1 MKKNPIETVLGF
13 CVLTFTIF
21 FLFFALGKV
30 NVRSVSGYQLTANFS
45 KIGGLQVGSDVRI
58 SGVKVG
64 SVLKTQLNPQ
74 TYTADVILTISSDVH
89 LPVDT
94 AASISDAGIMGD
106 KYIRLDPGQSTQML
120 KNNDKITATKNYKS
134 FEDNISD
141 FIFLSTN

>member
-13 CVLTFTIF
+13 CVLIFAIF
-21 FLFFALGKV
+21 FLFYALGKV
-30 NVRSVSGYQLTANFS
+30 NVRSVKGYNLTANFA

-64 SVLKTQLNPQ
+64 SVLKTQLNPE
-74 TYTADVILTISSDVH
+74 TYTADVILVISSDVR
-89 LPVDT
+89 LPEDT
-94 AASISDAGIMGD
+94 VASIADAGIMGD
-106 KYIRLDPGQSTQML
+106 KYIRLDPGQSKAIL
-120 KNNDKITATKNYKS
+120 KNGDKIASTRNYKS

>member
-1 MKKNPIETVLGF
+1 MKKNPIETILGF
-13 CVLTFTIF
+13 CVLVFAIF

-30 NVRSVSGYQLTANFS
+30 NVRSVNGYQLTANFS

-74 TYTADVILTISSDVH
+74 TYTADVVLMISPDVH

-94 AASISDAGIMGD
+94 VASISDAGIMGD
-106 KYIRLDPGQSTQML
+106 KYIRLDPGQSAVML
-120 KNNDKITATKNYKS
+120 KNNDKITSTRNYKS